1 MSNREASYYK
11 RDRDA
16 GEKRMSKKV
25 LITVTTVATAALSS
39 LIASTPVQAKGFGD
53 FMNPGKWFG
62 GNNDR
67 DYYYDRGYGGYPG
80 YGYGYPGYGYGYGA
94 PGYGY
99 GPYGY
104 PGYGYGAPGYGYGY
118 PGQGGSGGAQA
129 APPPAPQ

>member
-1 MSNREASYYK
+1 MRN
-11 RDRDA
+11 
-16 GEKRMSKKV
+16 KV
-25 LITVTTVATAALSS
+25 LATVTAVATAALTG
-39 LIASTPVQAKGFGD
+39 LTISTPVQAKGFGD

-67 DYYYDRGYGGYPG
+67 DYYDRYRYG
-80 YGYGYPGYGYGYGA
+80 GYGYPGYGYGY

-118 PGQGGSGGAQA
+118 GGYPGQGGGATQA